1 MEPLLGLT
9 HSLTFW
15 SSAETIPLAV
25 PVVAVSEELLLPDK
39 TAKSYQNVPF
49 LLQSNKNTTTKLVA
63 FMNTM
68 LSEIEKKQFEASWQ
82 SIGDI
87 LDRIKSDW
95 KRDYAWIDINLHLN
109 DDICFLISEDYLKV
123 VLDNLI
129 LNSIQQNE
137 KENHITIDIGVR
149 ENAGLLMFNY
159 SDNGKGLD
167 KKYLSNP
174 RKILEVHE
182 TSRKNGH
189 GLGMWIVNNTVTM
202 SGGTIS
208 DIRGNNGF
216 AIDFSMGG
224 INK

>member
-1 MEPLLGLT
+1 
-9 HSLTFW
+9 
-15 SSAETIPLAV
+15 
-25 PVVAVSEELLLPDK
+25 
-39 TAKSYQNVPF
+39 
-49 LLQSNKNTTTKLVA
+49 
-63 FMNTM
+63 
-68 LSEIEKKQFEASWQ
+68 
-82 SIGDI
+82 
-87 LDRIKSDW
+87 
-95 KRDYAWIDINLHLN
+95 
-109 DDICFLISEDYLKV
+109 
-123 VLDNLI
+123 
-129 LNSIQQNE
+129 
-137 KENHITIDIGVR
+137 
-149 ENAGLLMFNY
+149 LMFNY

-224 INK
+224 ANK